1 MVLGK
6 DTGRISQIC
15 LEESE
20 MASQCRLSKRG
31 YPLEP
36 ARDWFPAAAYRIGG
50 PLRCPWAPEASER
63 DQILHCLLIQGS
75 GAEMLQVL
83 VLSSNQNSRN
93 YNPRRC
99 SPRGSSNQR
108 PGGHVLHFTTEAAA
122 NTKTPGLGFFFP
134 LRRERAVYRVWT
146 QCVYALQGQFL
157 WSHSSPAVSNRS
169 PTLGHSTMASSCPPP
184 PLLVPLSSSKLRT
197 RQSSPLQWPEKC
209 SIV

>member
-108 PGGHVLHFTTEAAA
+108 PGGHVLHFTTDAAA
-122 NTKTPGLGFFFP
+122 NTKTPGLGFFFFP
-134 LRRERAVYRVWT
+134 QGKRELYT
-146 QCVYALQGQFL
+146 E
-157 WSHSSPAVSNRS
+157 SEPSVSM
-169 PTLGHSTMASSCPPP
+169 LCK
-184 PLLVPLSSSKLRT
+184 VSSSGPTPAQLFLT
-197 RQSSPLQWPEKC
+197 GAQPWDTLQWPAPVLLHP
-209 SIV
+209 SWYLWAPAS